1 MGLAFRGIYFPFRY
15 LALRSSNASPVY
27 FLYGSKKHL
36 LLTYIFVAS
45 SREYKF
51 VSFRKGFAPQV

>member
-1 MGLAFRGIYFPFRY
+1 MGLAFRGIYFPFHY

-36 LLTYIFVAS
+36 LLTYMFVAS
-45 SREYKF
+45 SCEYEF
-51 VSFRKGFAPQV
+51 VSFRKGFAPLV